1 MNCHGIT
8 NLFLQKINF
17 HLNLDL
23 FTKILYY
30 ENLEPYG
37 MLALCLI
44 LSETY
49 YAQTWHIA
57 NITVCGLP

>member
-1 MNCHGIT
+1 MNCHGIM

-17 HLNLDL
+17 HLKLDL
-23 FTKILYY
+23 YTKILYY

-37 MLALCLI
+37 MLTLI

-49 YAQTWHIA
+49 YAQNYAGI
-57 NITVCGLP
+57 